1 MSGLY
6 QALGMTKQSFFQ
18 KLKRRERERQLG
30 EQVLQQVDQIRR
42 DHPRMG
48 VRCLYPKVKAPGM
61 GRDKL
66 EKLCFKHGY
75 RVKKQRNYR
84 VTTDSR
90 GVIRFPNLIKQGEL
104 TAVHQ
109 ALVSDITYYEMFGK
123 FYYITLIMDL
133 FNREIVGYSAGKSL
147 RTQDTTL
154 PAMRLVRK
162 NLGPEALKGTIIHSD
177 GGGQYYARKFKKL
190 TGDLKM
196 RNSMT
201 GETVY
206 ENANAERVNGTIKN
220 SYLYCYGPETFEQ
233 LKKQLKRA
241 VHMYN
246 CEKPHMALTRMTP
259 VEYRKA
265 HSVDFE
271 NNSSLIPSYFPKSTE
286 HHHSHTIDGI
296 KKKKKTMTNSVNVI

>member
-1 MSGLY
+1 MSRLY
-6 QALGMTKQSFFQ
+6 QTLDMTKQSFFQ
-18 KLKRRERERQLG
+18 MLKRRKREQQLG

-48 VRCLYPKVKAPGM
+48 VRCLYPRIKAPGM

-66 EKLCFKHGY
+66 EKFCFKHGY
-75 RVKKQRNYR
+75 RLKKQRNYR

-90 GVIRFPNLIKQGEL
+90 GVIRFPNLIRPGEL
-104 TAVHQ
+104 TAVNQ

-133 FNREIVGYSAGKSL
+133 FNREIVGYSASRSL
-147 RTQDTTL
+147 RTRDTTL
-154 PAMRLVRK
+154 PAMRLVKR
-162 NLGPEALKGTIIHSD
+162 NLGRDVLKGAIIHSD
-177 GGGQYYARKFKKL
+177 GGGQYYAREFKKL

-201 GETVY
+201 QETVY

-220 SYLYCYGPETFEQ
+220 SYLYCYGPESFEQ

-241 VHMYN
+241 VYMYN
-246 CEKPHMALTRMTP
+246 FEKPHMALNQMTP
-259 VEYRKA
+259 AEYRKA
-265 HSVDFE
+265 HVGLTSGC
-271 NNSSLIPSYFPKSTE
+271 FPKSTQ

-296 KKKKKTMTNSVNVI
+296 KKKKKTMSNLVNVI

>member
-1 MSGLY
+1 MSWLY
-6 QALGMTKQSFFQ
+6 QALEMTKQSFFQ
-18 KLKRRERERQLG
+18 MLQRRKREEQLG

-61 GRDKL
+61 GRDKF
-66 EKLCFKHGY
+66 EKFCFKHGF
-75 RVKKQRNYR
+75 RIKKQRNYR

-90 GVIRFPNLIKQGEL
+90 GVIRFANLVKQKEL
-104 TAVHQ
+104 TAVNQ
-109 ALVSDITYYEMFGK
+109 ALVSDITYYEMLGK

-154 PAMRLVRK
+154 PAMRLARK

-177 GGGQYYARKFKKL
+177 GGGQYYSCEFKKL

-201 GETVY
+201 QETVY

-220 SYLYCYGPETFEQ
+220 SYLYCYGPQTFDQ

-241 VHMYN
+241 VYMYN
-246 CEKPHMALTRMTP
+246 YEKPHMALNRMTP

-265 HSVDFE
+265 HF
-271 NNSSLIPSYFPKSTE
+271 
-286 HHHSHTIDGI
+286 G
-296 KKKKKTMTNSVNVI
+296 